1 MIEVFESHGELMK
14 VLLDGKKLK
23 RVNWGDDAFIRMG
36 DDIVIDQDLDE
47 YEFDFNRYTD
57 WTLA

>member
-23 RVNWGDDAFIRMG
+23 RVNWAEHAHIRMG
-36 DDIVIDQDLDE
+36 DDMVVDENLDE
-47 YEFDFNRYTD
+47 YEFDFNRFTD